1 MNFLFLLPQKKIGM
15 SVITYE
21 NLPTT
26 TLTSVTL
33 LDGEID
39 IDHLYYLLPVTF
51 LYLDK
56 NCYDKIPTCNIKGAI
71 LSIRYKGMNRG
82 FPKDTCFKNSV
93 MIDLSMG
100 NKNVSIK
107 LSQKKIQLCGASSEK
122 MSREAS
128 QIMVAYIKRIQELL
142 NLLQKNKAETKR
154 TIQWLTEN
162 TKFHHEKSKTYITR
176 PPENYHLVH
185 YDYPKGVNKTIAQWL
200 IPFITDYV
208 KHEEYVMFL
217 DYVQKI
223 SSIIVSPSIDIQPME
238 VKMKNH
244 NYLIPFVINRKK
256 LFNFF
261 RKLDDWIVIYD
272 ASWDTYV
279 KILRLSEEKKSKMKN
294 EEEEFSDKYHT
305 FLVFSTGSV
314 TQSGPNP
321 AEIETFYNEF
331 NTLIRE
337 HRDQLEMKTN
347 RIMNRKIRIPKFT
360 EITVKPAP
368 PYENI
373 LEQIN

>member
-1 MNFLFLLPQKKIGM
+1 M
-15 SVITYE
+15 SVITYQ

-56 NCYDKIPTCNIKGAI
+56 NYYKKIPTCNIKGAI

-128 QIMVAYIKRIQELL
+128 QIMIAYIKRIQELL
-142 NLLQKNKAETKR
+142 QLLQKNKQETKR
-154 TIQWLTEN
+154 TIQWLVEN
-162 TKFHHEKSKTYITR
+162 TKYHHEKTKTYITR
-176 PPENYHLVH
+176 PPEDYHLVD
-185 YDYPKGVNKTIAQWL
+185 YDYPEGVNETLAQWL
-200 IPFITDYV
+200 MPFITDYV
-208 KHEEYVMFL
+208 KHEDYVMFL
-217 DYVQKI
+217 DYIQKI
-223 SSIIVSPSIDIQPME
+223 FSIVVSDTINIHPIE

-256 LFNFF
+256 FFNFF
-261 RKLDDWIVIYD
+261 NKLDGWIVIYD
-272 ASWDTYV
+272 ATWNTSV
-279 KILRLSEEKKSKMKN
+279 KLLRLSEEKKSKIKN
-294 EEEEFSDKYHT
+294 EEEELFDKYHT

-314 TQSGPNP
+314 TQTGPNP
-321 AEIETFYNEF
+321 AEIEKFYNEF
-331 NTLIRE
+331 NTLVRE
-337 HRDQLEMKTN
+337 NRDQLEMKTR
-347 RIMNRKIRIPKFT
+347 RIMNRRIRIPKFT
-360 EITVKPAP
+360 EFTVNPAP

-373 LEQIN
+373 LEHIH